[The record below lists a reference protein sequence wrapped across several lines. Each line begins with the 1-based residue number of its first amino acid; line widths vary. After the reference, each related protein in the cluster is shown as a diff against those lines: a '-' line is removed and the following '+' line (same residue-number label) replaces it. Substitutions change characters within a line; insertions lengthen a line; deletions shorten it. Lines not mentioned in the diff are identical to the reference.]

1 MYFTK
6 EDLRTIEQYLKLK
19 SMRDSQF
26 ETLES
31 SDLQSDDI
39 MVVVHED
46 ENRKITLADFINSAT
61 IATLLENR
69 IQQYEDYRNQLDQE
83 LRLLRQIINNIE
95 VGKVGIINNL
105 GDSVTEGIS
114 QALLTYYINQFLG
127 KNSTFEQQISTID
140 GQVTDIDGQIT
151 DINNQLVQ
159 LSEDIQNAMSIEMT
173 DYNYNPSAQ
182 TVNTTYKRVVISKGG
197 EEILNY
203 YTPVVTFSQKVTPP
217 PVVYPDVWYIGSD
230 SPLTTSQLQAEMTNS
245 NKVNNASP
253 HTKTF
258 STYEYYVV
266 VPNSY
271 RISKVV
277 SDENMPF
284 TEGFQEATEYS
295 INGYKVYHYT
305 RDTNMSLTLIFT
317 IANN

>member
-95 VGKVGIINNL
+95 VGKVGIINSL
-105 GDSVTEGIS
+105 GNSVTEGIS

-140 GQVTDIDGQIT
+140 GQVTEIDGQIT
-151 DINNQLVQ
+151 NINNQLEQ

-173 DYNYNPSAQ
+173 DL
-182 TVNTTYKRVVISKGG
+182 NTSGKKIVQSYKHVAVSKGG
-197 EEILNY
+197 DVVLEYNIPVITLTDPDPYIPPTYPRIMFISSSNE
-203 YTPVVTFSQKVTPP
+203 YT
-217 PVVYPDVWYIGSD
+217 DEGLLDYISSHGS
-230 SPLTTSQLQAEMTNS
+230 SFQNS
-245 NKVNNASP
+245 GTQY
-253 HTKTF
+253 TKTV
-258 STYEYYVV
+258 SDYHYYVV
-266 VPNSY
+266 LEKGHTIQSVKSDQN
-271 RISKVV
+271 ISFK
-277 SDENMPF
+277 ERFILEELGN
-284 TEGFQEATEYS
+284 Y
-295 INGYKVYHYT
+295 NVYHYNMIIPF
-305 RDTNMSLTLIFT
+305 DTILTFT
-317 IANN
+317 IK